1 MEDRERRREETPGRL
16 VSGELQHR
24 LVKHGVG
31 VDVHVLGDRQLDR
44 GADADTLGQRQEG
57 LHPTGPV
64 IA

>member
-1 MEDRERRREETPGRL
+1 M
-16 VSGELQHR
+16 SGELQHR

>member
-44 GADADTLGQRQEG
+44 GADADTLGHGEKC
-57 LHPTGPV
+57 LHPTGSV
-64 IA
+64 IT